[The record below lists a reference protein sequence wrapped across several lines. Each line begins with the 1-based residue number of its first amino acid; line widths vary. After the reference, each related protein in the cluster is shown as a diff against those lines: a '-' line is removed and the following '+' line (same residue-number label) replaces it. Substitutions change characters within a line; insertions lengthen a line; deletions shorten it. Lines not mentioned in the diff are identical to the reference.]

1 MEALRYLTDD
11 ERQRLLD
18 RGEERSF
25 AAGEV
30 VLADGSPQDAIY
42 LLTAGTVR
50 VEGRDTDGAPVVIDE
65 LAAGEAFGEM
75 SLLDGSITS
84 AAVVAAD
91 AVTVVVLDLAAI
103 ADLLEDD
110 TRLASHLYQS
120 IAVMIARR
128 LRDRTEELA
137 RHTH

>member
-11 ERQRLLD
+11 ERERLLA
-18 RGEERSF
+18 RAEEQSF

-30 VLADGSPQDAIY
+30 VLPEGRPQDAIY
-42 LLTAGTVR
+42 LLTVGSARIELHAADGSVTVLS
-50 VEGRDTDGAPVVIDE
+50 P

-75 SLLDGSITS
+75 SLLDGSVTS
-84 AAVVAAD
+84 ATIVAAED
-91 AVTVVVLDLAAI
+91 ATVVVLELAAI

-110 TRLASHLYQS
+110 PRLASHLYQS
-120 IAVMIARR
+120 LAVMIARR

-137 RHTH
+137 RRER

>member
-11 ERQRLLD
+11 ERQRLLG
-18 RGEERSF
+18 RGEQRSF

-50 VEGRDTDGAPVVIDE
+50 VERRDADGTTVVIDE

-75 SLLDGSITS
+75 SLLDGSVTS
-84 AAVVAAD
+84 ASVVAVD
-91 AVTVVVLDLAAI
+91 AVTVVILDLAAI

-110 TRLASHLYQS
+110 PRLASHLYQS
-120 IAVMIARR
+120 VAVMIARR

-137 RHTH
+137 RHAH